1 MRWNKACNF
10 RFAGKLNN
18 TKNPNKTGNGMT
30 ERQQLIAYKQAVQAA
45 NNKSKQM
52 LGIKT
57 LGIVGLNENNEY
69 FFFCGIWCRIK
80 LLDLRL
86 AVPSLW
92 MHDGNTRG
100 FLLAET
106 DLSRM
111 LEAGSDSRQE
121 PMEPNPSGNQPPR
134 AWGQPLPMPSLTPPA
149 AGSMKILQT

>member
-30 ERQQLIAYKQAVQAA
+30 ERQQLIAYKQSVQAA

-111 LEAGSDSRQE
+111 LETGSDSRDE
-121 PMEPNPSGNQPPR
+121 YHYLIDIWDYNEHR
-134 AWGQPLPMPSLTPPA
+134 
-149 AGSMKILQT
+149 

>member
-45 NNKSKQM
+45 NKKLKQM

-57 LGIVGLNENNEY
+57 LGIVGLKENNEY

-92 MHDGNTRG
+92 LHDGNTRS

-111 LEAGSDSRQE
+111 LEAGSDSRDE
-121 PMEPNPSGNQPPR
+121 YHYLIDIWDYNEHR
-134 AWGQPLPMPSLTPPA
+134 
-149 AGSMKILQT
+149 

>member
-1 MRWNKACNF
+1 MCWNKACNF

-45 NNKSKQM
+45 NNKLKQI

-111 LEAGSDSRQE
+111 LEAGSDSRDE
-121 PMEPNPSGNQPPR
+121 YHYLIDIWDYNEHR
-134 AWGQPLPMPSLTPPA
+134 
-149 AGSMKILQT
+149 

>member
-18 TKNPNKTGNGMT
+18 TKNSNKTGNGMT

-45 NNKSKQM
+45 NKKLKQM

-57 LGIVGLNENNEY
+57 LGIVGLKENNEY

-92 MHDGNTRG
+92 MHDGNTRS

-111 LEAGSDSRQE
+111 LEAGSDSRDE
-121 PMEPNPSGNQPPR
+121 YHYLIDIWDYNEHR
-134 AWGQPLPMPSLTPPA
+134 
-149 AGSMKILQT
+149 

>member
-1 MRWNKACNF
+1 MRCNKACNF

-45 NNKSKQM
+45 NNKLKQI

-111 LEAGSDSRQE
+111 LEAGSDSRDE
-121 PMEPNPSGNQPPR
+121 YHYLIDIWDYNEHR
-134 AWGQPLPMPSLTPPA
+134 
-149 AGSMKILQT
+149 

>member
-45 NNKSKQM
+45 NNKLKQI

-86 AVPSLW
+86 AVPSLL
-92 MHDGNTRG
+92 MHDGYTRG

-111 LEAGSDSRQE
+111 LEAGSDSRDE
-121 PMEPNPSGNQPPR
+121 YHYLIDIWDYNEHR
-134 AWGQPLPMPSLTPPA
+134 
-149 AGSMKILQT
+149 

>member
-45 NNKSKQM
+45 NNKLKQI

-86 AVPSLW
+86 AIPSLW
-92 MHDGNTRG
+92 LHNGNTKG

-106 DLSRM
+106 DLNRM
-111 LEAGSDSRQE
+111 LEAGSDSRDEYHYLIDIWNYSEQR
-121 PMEPNPSGNQPPR
+121 NY
-134 AWGQPLPMPSLTPPA
+134 
-149 AGSMKILQT
+149 

>member
-18 TKNPNKTGNGMT
+18 TKNSNKTGNGMT

-45 NNKSKQM
+45 NNKLKQM

-57 LGIVGLNENNEY
+57 LGIVGLKENNEY

-111 LEAGSDSRQE
+111 LEAGSDSRDE
-121 PMEPNPSGNQPPR
+121 YHYLIDIWDYNEHR
-134 AWGQPLPMPSLTPPA
+134 
-149 AGSMKILQT
+149 

>member
-18 TKNPNKTGNGMT
+18 TKNSNKTGNGMT

-111 LEAGSDSRQE
+111 LETGSDSRDE
-121 PMEPNPSGNQPPR
+121 YHYLIDIWDYNEHR
-134 AWGQPLPMPSLTPPA
+134 
-149 AGSMKILQT
+149 

>member
-10 RFAGKLNN
+10 RFAGKMNN

-45 NNKSKQM
+45 NNKLKQI

-111 LEAGSDSRQE
+111 LEAGSDSRDE
-121 PMEPNPSGNQPPR
+121 YHYLIDIWDYNEHR
-134 AWGQPLPMPSLTPPA
+134 
-149 AGSMKILQT
+149 

>member
-1 MRWNKACNF
+1 MRWNKDCNF

-18 TKNPNKTGNGMT
+18 TINPNKTGNGMT

-111 LEAGSDSRQE
+111 LEAGSDSRDE
-121 PMEPNPSGNQPPR
+121 YHYLIDIWDYNEHR
-134 AWGQPLPMPSLTPPA
+134 
-149 AGSMKILQT
+149 

>member
-111 LEAGSDSRQE
+111 LEVGSDSRDE
-121 PMEPNPSGNQPPR
+121 YHYLIDIWDYNEHR
-134 AWGQPLPMPSLTPPA
+134 
-149 AGSMKILQT
+149 

>member
-30 ERQQLIAYKQAVQAA
+30 ERQQLIAYKQAVQTA

-111 LEAGSDSRQE
+111 LETGSDSRDE
-121 PMEPNPSGNQPPR
+121 YHYLIDIWDYNEHR
-134 AWGQPLPMPSLTPPA
+134 
-149 AGSMKILQT
+149 

>member
-45 NNKSKQM
+45 NNKLKQI

-111 LEAGSDSRQE
+111 LEAGSDSRAE
-121 PMEPNPSGNQPPR
+121 YHYLIDIWDYNEHR
-134 AWGQPLPMPSLTPPA
+134 
-149 AGSMKILQT
+149 

>member
-57 LGIVGLNENNEY
+57 LGIVGLNENNEF

-111 LEAGSDSRQE
+111 LEAGSDSRDE
-121 PMEPNPSGNQPPR
+121 YHYLIDIWDYNEHR
-134 AWGQPLPMPSLTPPA
+134 
-149 AGSMKILQT
+149 

>member
-111 LEAGSDSRQE
+111 LEAGSDSRDE
-121 PMEPNPSGNQPPR
+121 YHYLIDIGDYNEHR
-134 AWGQPLPMPSLTPPA
+134 
-149 AGSMKILQT
+149 

>member
-45 NNKSKQM
+45 NNKVKQI

-111 LEAGSDSRQE
+111 LEAGSDSRDE
-121 PMEPNPSGNQPPR
+121 YHYLIDIWDYNEHR
-134 AWGQPLPMPSLTPPA
+134 
-149 AGSMKILQT
+149 

>member
-45 NNKSKQM
+45 NKKLKQM

-57 LGIVGLNENNEY
+57 LGIVGLKENNEY

-111 LEAGSDSRQE
+111 LEAGSDSRDE
-121 PMEPNPSGNQPPR
+121 YHYLIDIWDYNEHR
-134 AWGQPLPMPSLTPPA
+134 
-149 AGSMKILQT
+149 

>member
-111 LEAGSDSRQE
+111 LEAGSDSRDEYHYLIDIWNYSEQR
-121 PMEPNPSGNQPPR
+121 NY
-134 AWGQPLPMPSLTPPA
+134 
-149 AGSMKILQT
+149 

>member
-45 NNKSKQM
+45 NNKLNQM
-52 LGIKT
+52 HGIKT

-111 LEAGSDSRQE
+111 LETGSDSRDE
-121 PMEPNPSGNQPPR
+121 YHYLIDIWDYNEHR
-134 AWGQPLPMPSLTPPA
+134 
-149 AGSMKILQT
+149 

>member
-45 NNKSKQM
+45 NNKLNQM

-57 LGIVGLNENNEY
+57 LGIVELKENNEY

-111 LEAGSDSRQE
+111 LETGSDSRDE
-121 PMEPNPSGNQPPR
+121 YHYLIDIWDYNEHR
-134 AWGQPLPMPSLTPPA
+134 
-149 AGSMKILQT
+149 

>member
-45 NNKSKQM
+45 NNKLKQI

-111 LEAGSDSRQE
+111 LEDGSDSRDE
-121 PMEPNPSGNQPPR
+121 YHYLIDIWDYNEHR
-134 AWGQPLPMPSLTPPA
+134 
-149 AGSMKILQT
+149 

>member
-106 DLSRM
+106 ELSRM
-111 LEAGSDSRQE
+111 LEAGSDSRDE
-121 PMEPNPSGNQPPR
+121 YHYLIDIWDYNEHR
-134 AWGQPLPMPSLTPPA
+134 
-149 AGSMKILQT
+149 

>member
-45 NNKSKQM
+45 NNKLNQM

-57 LGIVGLNENNEY
+57 LGIVGLKENNEY

-111 LEAGSDSRQE
+111 LEAGSDSRDE
-121 PMEPNPSGNQPPR
+121 YHYLIDIWDYNEHR
-134 AWGQPLPMPSLTPPA
+134 
-149 AGSMKILQT
+149 

>member
-18 TKNPNKTGNGMT
+18 TKKPNKTGNGMT

-57 LGIVGLNENNEY
+57 LGIVGLKENNEY

-111 LEAGSDSRQE
+111 LETGSDSRDE
-121 PMEPNPSGNQPPR
+121 YHYLIDIWDYNEHR
-134 AWGQPLPMPSLTPPA
+134 
-149 AGSMKILQT
+149 

>member
-45 NNKSKQM
+45 NNKLKQI

-86 AVPSLW
+86 AIPSSLW

-111 LEAGSDSRQE
+111 LEAGSDSRDE
-121 PMEPNPSGNQPPR
+121 YHYLIDIWDYNEHR
-134 AWGQPLPMPSLTPPA
+134 
-149 AGSMKILQT
+149 

>member
-1 MRWNKACNF
+1 MCWNKACNF

-45 NNKSKQM
+45 NNKLKQI

-111 LEAGSDSRQE
+111 LETGSDSRDE
-121 PMEPNPSGNQPPR
+121 YHYLIDIWDYNEHR
-134 AWGQPLPMPSLTPPA
+134 
-149 AGSMKILQT
+149 

>member
-86 AVPSLW
+86 AGPSLW

-111 LEAGSDSRQE
+111 LEAGSDSRDE
-121 PMEPNPSGNQPPR
+121 YHYLIDIWDYNEHR
-134 AWGQPLPMPSLTPPA
+134 
-149 AGSMKILQT
+149 

>member
-30 ERQQLIAYKQAVQAA
+30 ERQQLIAYKQAVQAE
-45 NNKSKQM
+45 NNKLNQM

-57 LGIVGLNENNEY
+57 LGIVGLKENNEY

-111 LEAGSDSRQE
+111 LEAGSDSRDE
-121 PMEPNPSGNQPPR
+121 YHYLIDIWDYNEHR
-134 AWGQPLPMPSLTPPA
+134 
-149 AGSMKILQT
+149 

>member
-45 NNKSKQM
+45 NNKLKQM

-111 LEAGSDSRQE
+111 LETGSDSRDE
-121 PMEPNPSGNQPPR
+121 YHYLIDIWDYNEHR
-134 AWGQPLPMPSLTPPA
+134 
-149 AGSMKILQT
+149 

>member
-1 MRWNKACNF
+1 
-10 RFAGKLNN
+10 
-18 TKNPNKTGNGMT
+18 MT
-30 ERQQLIAYKQAVQAA
+30 ERQQLIAYKQAVQTA

-111 LEAGSDSRQE
+111 LETGSDSRDE
-121 PMEPNPSGNQPPR
+121 YHYLIDIWDYNEHR
-134 AWGQPLPMPSLTPPA
+134 
-149 AGSMKILQT
+149 

>member
-45 NNKSKQM
+45 NKKLKQM

-57 LGIVGLNENNEY
+57 LGIVGLKENNEY

-111 LEAGSDSRQE
+111 LEASSDSRDE
-121 PMEPNPSGNQPPR
+121 YHYLIDIWDYNEHR
-134 AWGQPLPMPSLTPPA
+134 
-149 AGSMKILQT
+149 

>member
-10 RFAGKLNN
+10 RFAEKLNN

-45 NNKSKQM
+45 NNKLKQI

-57 LGIVGLNENNEY
+57 LGIVELKENNEY

-86 AVPSLW
+86 AVPSLL
-92 MHDGNTRG
+92 MHDGYTRG

-111 LEAGSDSRQE
+111 LETGSDSRDE
-121 PMEPNPSGNQPPR
+121 YHYLIDIWDYNEHR
-134 AWGQPLPMPSLTPPA
+134 
-149 AGSMKILQT
+149 

>member
-1 MRWNKACNF
+1 MCWNKACNF

-30 ERQQLIAYKQAVQAA
+30 ERQQLIAYKQVVQAA
-45 NNKSKQM
+45 NNKLNQM

-57 LGIVGLNENNEY
+57 LGIVELKENNEY

-111 LEAGSDSRQE
+111 LETGSDSRDE
-121 PMEPNPSGNQPPR
+121 YHYLIDIWDYNEHR
-134 AWGQPLPMPSLTPPA
+134 
-149 AGSMKILQT
+149 